1 MRFAAFQ
8 TSDFCHLSWS
18 LAVLP
23 VPTGSWPAGLSPLVP
38 GCWLDCCLAPACLDK
53 PLLWRPGYLLPGL
66 PFLRPH
72 RRVPLAQDD
81 LLERAVATKKKGRGG
96 EGRLTTTAPATALLL
111 PPLLLRRRR
120 ATTTTDDDNADD
132 RRRRTRRGGPEGGS
146 SDSCCCCSRCAA
158 TATSSAT
165 TCTTTSRCFAAAAAA
180 WPSGRPG
187 RGQAPQGLA
196 DTPG

>member
-8 TSDFCHLSWS
+8 TSDFCHFPG
-18 LAVLP
+18 VLP
-23 VPTGSWPAGLSPLVP
+23 SCLSRLVP
-38 GCWLDCCLAPACLDK
+38 GRPACLRLFLVAGSTAVLLPPAWTSPFCGGLATCCLACPTLDRAGVWLK
-53 PLLWRPGYLLPGL
+53 T
-66 PFLRPH
+66 
-72 RRVPLAQDD
+72 RRR
-81 LLERAVATKKKGRGG
+81 RAKKKGRGG